1 MKTDKKTVGFGG
13 GITNARTVRPK
24 RCAAP
29 VVQMRR
35 CENARMAA
43 KKDARPKRQLRT
55 GASNCRPQLTEDSI
69 ARMPRWQRWG
79 LYALAA
85 LTMSGIIP
93 ALACN
98 ALLWLCESVGWWL
111 LIPLYIVVGRVLW
124 RVMWS

>member
-35 CENARMAA
+35 CENARM
-43 KKDARPKRQLRT
+43 
-55 GASNCRPQLTEDSI
+55 
-69 ARMPRWQRWG
+69 PRYQRWG
-79 LYALAA
+79 LYAIAA
-85 LTMSGIIP
+85 LTLTGILP
-93 ALACN
+93 MAAA
-98 ALLWLCESVGWWL
+98 ALLVWLCDLVGWWL

-124 RVMWS
+124 RVIWS